1 MDYTNNQNRDGQKT
15 GVSKINRT
23 NKKRSIF
30 ALLVLSAFLLA
41 SVIAGIMIGS
51 VKASISDLLNYLSG
65 KRDILGY
72 IIYNV
77 RIPRTIAAA
86 VAGASLAVSGLL
98 LQTYFRNPLAGP
110 YVLGI
115 SSAASFGVALYV
127 LAGVSLVPNF
137 YFGMMMPAFIAS
149 ALAGSLLATL
159 LILAVATKVKSAVS
173 LLIVGLMLGYM
184 FSAVDQILITF
195 ANAKRV
201 QLYVLWSFGTFSGVT
216 WGYLWIMSVILIPCL
231 ILSVL
236 LSKPLNAMLL
246 GENYAKTMGVNVKF
260 IRVMIVLLSAVFAA
274 VVTAY
279 CGIVAFVGL
288 AVPHIA
294 KLALKA
300 SDHRL
305 LIPAT
310 ALAGAA
316 ITVACDVAARML
328 LSPVELPISVI
339 TSLFGAPV
347 VVYLVLERR
356 FSV

>member
-1 MDYTNNQNRDGQKT
+1 MQSRNAAIM
-15 GVSKINRT
+15 VLLIIFLFS
-23 NKKRSIF
+23 SI
-30 ALLVLSAFLLA
+30 A
-41 SVIAGIMIGS
+41 AGILVGS
-51 VKASISDLLNYLSG
+51 VNASISDLIRYLSG
-65 KRDILGY
+65 KNDVLGY
-72 IIYNV
+72 IIFNV
-77 RIPRTIAAA
+77 RIPRTLAAA
-86 VAGASLAVSGLL
+86 IAGASLAVSGLL

-127 LAGVSLVPNF
+127 LAGISLIPNF
-137 YFGMMMPAFIAS
+137 SFGMMFPAFIAS
-149 ALAGSLLATL
+149 ALAGSALAIL
-159 LILAVATKVKSAVS
+159 LILAVAARVKSAVT
-173 LLIVGLMLGYM
+173 LLIVGLMIGYM

-216 WGYLWIMSVILIPCL
+216 WDYLKVMTAILIPCL
-231 ILSVL
+231 MLTVL

-246 GENYAKTMGVNVKF
+246 GENYAKTMGVNVRAV
-260 IRVMIVLLSAVFAA
+260 RVVVISLSAVFAA
-274 VVTAY
+274 IVTAY
-279 CGIVAFVGL
+279 CGIIAFVGL

-300 SDHRL
+300 SDHRI

-310 ALAGAA
+310 ILAGAA
-316 ITVACDVAARML
+316 ITVTCDIAARML

-347 VVYLVLERR
+347 VVYLVLKRR